1 MVSLDMKEKDRLN
14 YDQRIDSIISS
25 DKKIKV
31 TQNQKVLHKSFV
43 NEMAKQNRKISE
55 QRNRKIKTIERKIK
69 SFNKNHLQKE

>member
-31 TQNQKVLHKSFV
+31 TQTQKVLHKSFV
-43 NEMAKQNRKISE
+43 NEMVKQNRKISE
-55 QRNRKIKTIERKIK
+55 QRHRKIKTIERKIK